1 MKVSPDCVPCLMR
14 RVFFQSL
21 LPENGRE
28 RESVEAGLK
37 TYAENIA
44 WNRNSAELATIVHRS
59 AYEAL
64 GVTDPYHE
72 LKVRADDIAS
82 GYLDRVEKF
91 VDSSDDRFTAA
102 VRVSII
108 GNVMDFG
115 SGISIDDPDEFEG
128 MFESLLEQ
136 GVGSDDTEVL
146 RDLVGASDTVLYLF
160 DNCGESQ
167 FDKVLIRELKR
178 SGKRVVGVVKGKPIL
193 NDVTRED
200 AERIGL
206 DKELDRVLTTNTFA
220 IGINIKE
227 IGEDLRDEIKRAGV
241 AIAKGMA
248 NFESLSDEDIGIPV
262 VYLLRA
268 KCIPVAGLLGV
279 EVGTNVVRVQST
291 FRCGGNI

>member
-1 MKVSPDCVPCLMR
+1 MR